1 MSRAFHPPSFD
12 FLQEQSEKHNA
23 SPKVRDPRSYYFI
36 RLPLSL
42 SPSHVVNYDGTFP
55 VINRA
60 PAPRHVRQQRFCALT
75 GDPDSDEP
83 PQPVPALLSRGEL
96 NLGRN

>member
-12 FLQEQSEKHNA
+12 FLKDRKSTMRHRGLETHA
-23 SPKVRDPRSYYFI
+23 VRYFT
-36 RLPLSL
+36 RLPFSL
-42 SPSHVVNYDGTFP
+42 SPSHVVNYDDTFP

-60 PAPRHVRQQRFCALT
+60 PAPRHVSQQRFCALT